1 MSKLKILLSP
11 SKTQSLAKVPSLEG
25 ILATKPLCHTKTK
38 VLCDTLKGLSKDAIG
53 QKLKIKGKLL
63 EDTYNLY
70 QHWDHQAYNNAV
82 ALYVGS
88 VFKGLKLEDYSK
100 EQMDYLQAHLCILSA
115 FYGILRPFDE
125 VRPYRLDMTS
135 QVFEVSSTS
144 FWQETVSKKF
154 AKADVI
160 VNLASDEFS
169 KLIQHPMISI
179 VFKERDENGKLITK
193 STYAKMARGQ
203 MANYA
208 IINLVEEPSVLKA
221 FTWEGYQF
229 SESLSSETKWIFIR

>member
-1 MSKLKILLSP
+1 MSKFKILLSP
-11 SKTQSLAKVPSLEG
+11 SKTQSVSTVASLEG
-25 ILATKPLCHTKTK
+25 SLSTKPLCHAKTK
-38 VLCDTLKGLSKDAIG
+38 VLCEVLKGLSKEGLG

-63 EDTYNLY
+63 EETYNLY
-70 QHWDHQAYNNAV
+70 QHWEHQAHYKAV
-82 ALYVGS
+82 GLYTGS
-88 VFKGLKLEDYSK
+88 VFKGLNLELYSK
-100 EQMDYLQAHLCILSA
+100 EQMEYMQEHLCILSA

-135 QVFEVSSTS
+135 QVFETSSTS
-144 FWQETVSKKF
+144 FWQETLNKKF

-169 KLIQHPMISI
+169 KTIKHPMISI
-179 VFKERDENGKLITK
+179 VFKERVENGKLITK

-208 IINLVEEPSVLKA
+208 IVNLVEEPSVLKA

-229 SESLSSETKWIFIR
+229 SELLSSETKWVFIR